1 LGFLKPLVDSLS
13 EGVLAVDRDRRVVLA
28 NPALAGLLN
37 RPPREA
43 VGKPLWEVLRH
54 RELGELVDGAING
67 GPGGTRE
74 LGFGPGPERAF
85 LVRAS
90 PLRSDGETDGA
101 VLTFS
106 DISNLRRLEN
116 LRKEFVANV
125 SHELKTPLT
134 ALHAA
139 LETLLDGA
147 LEDPAHAREFLE
159 TAQEQAERLQRLIE
173 DLLTLS
179 LLERPGAAP
188 QRAVCS
194 LHAVVARVLKTLD
207 PLARKENI
215 SISADLP
222 PSPLDI
228 DADAD
233 ELMQILMNL
242 IDNGIKFN
250 RPGGRVTLRAAQEEG
265 NARIDVEDTGTGI
278 ALDDQPRVF
287 ERFFRVDKAR
297 TTQKGGTGLGLAIV
311 KHIVEN
317 RGGSVTVASAPGQ
330 GSVFTVRLP
339 MPRP

>member
-1 LGFLKPLVDSLS
+1 MEFLKPLVDSLS
-13 EGVLAVDRDRRVVLA
+13 EGVLAVDRARRVVLA
-28 NPALAGLLN
+28 NPALSGLLN
-37 RPPREA
+37 RPPLDA
-43 VGKPLWEVLRH
+43 IGKPLWEVLRH
-54 RELGELVDGAING
+54 RELGELVDGAMAG

-74 LGFGPGPERAF
+74 LGFGTGPERTF

-90 PLRSDGETDGA
+90 PLRSEGKTDGA

-106 DISNLRRLEN
+106 DISHLRRLEN

-134 ALHAA
+134 ALRAA

-173 DLLTLS
+173 DLLALS
-179 LLERPGAAP
+179 LLERPGVAP
-188 QRAVCS
+188 QRAACS
-194 LHAVVARVLKTLD
+194 LHTIVARVLKTLE
-207 PLARKENI
+207 PLARKENV
-215 SISADLP
+215 SLSADLP

-228 DADAD
+228 DVDAD

-242 IDNGIKFN
+242 VDNGIKFN
-250 RPGGRVTLRAAQEEG
+250 RPGGRVTLRATREEG
-265 NARIDVEDTGTGI
+265 NARIEVEDSGTGI
-278 ALDDQPRVF
+278 SPEDQPRVF
-287 ERFFRVDKAR
+287 ERFFRADKAR
-297 TTQKGGTGLGLAIV
+297 TSQKGGTGLGLAIV

-317 RGGSVTVASAPGQ
+317 RGASVTVASVPGQ